1 MENILV
7 ILGSFLSL
15 PCTWKAESFVAGF
28 QLGVAWGRCEQEP
41 RGWVGEAKVW
51 SSLPSSSGSTPGN
64 ADSPPPNCV
73 SLQSSSV
80 APALEVGPCETPFPP
95 PLSSGLGQ
103 SQLPPMLDSQTFPH
117 QFWFLRPFPP
127 LQVLRDPSITVSSR
141 VHLRRTLNGSET

>member
-1 MENILV
+1 MENTLV

-15 PCTWKAESFVAGF
+15 PCIWKAESFEAGF
-28 QLGVAWGRCEQEP
+28 QLGVAGGRCEQEP
-41 RGWVGEAKVW
+41 RGWVGEVKVW

-80 APALEVGPCETPFPP
+80 APALEAGPCETPFPP

-103 SQLPPMLDSQTFPH
+103 SQLPPMLGSQTFPINFGSCDPSP
-117 QFWFLRPFPP
+117 Q
-127 LQVLRDPSITVSSR
+127 LQVLRDPSIIVSSH